1 MVTTF
6 SLTEEQIQVLEES
19 IGQGKAAKITPH
31 EQVMEEVNELLRN
44 YQCSF
49 QKSQINARDK
59 QKANQ

>member
-19 IGQGKAAKITPH
+19 IEQGKAAKVTPH

-49 QKSQINARDK
+49 KNLK
-59 QKANQ
+59 